1 MLPGNNQSASRIR
14 QLQFIT
20 FTVRLILEIYRR
32 NDSKISNKTETGLP
46 HYILSAMIDKLTPYM
61 KNDPSRHGSGSPKM
75 KNDPSVMQ
83 QFAFHSVVSNTE
95 T

>member
-46 HYILSAMIDKLTPYM
+46 FYLAPSQQSKNPGKL
-61 KNDPSRHGSGSPKM
+61 KNAK
-75 KNDPSVMQ
+75 KYANLCIKISVLL
-83 QFAFHSVVSNTE
+83 
-95 T
+95 

>member
-1 MLPGNNQSASRIR
+1 
-14 QLQFIT
+14 
-20 FTVRLILEIYRR
+20 
-32 NDSKISNKTETGLP
+32 
-46 HYILSAMIDKLTPYM
+46 MIDSLPPYM

-83 QFAFHSVVSNTE
+83 RIAFHSVVSNTG

>member
-1 MLPGNNQSASRIR
+1 
-14 QLQFIT
+14 
-20 FTVRLILEIYRR
+20 
-32 NDSKISNKTETGLP
+32 
-46 HYILSAMIDKLTPYM
+46 MIDKLTPYM

-83 QFAFHSVVSNTE
+83 RIAFHSVVSNTG